1 MGYALKIQSNKVDL
15 VEIDKV
21 DLKFLR
27 EQIGCQWVEAIPC
40 PYGYVVVDE
49 EYLLNNPPSI
59 NLIASKIT
67 NAFVNGIAL
76 LLDTNESD
84 FIPFSNSE
92 AKQIKEKLLSNND
105 SKSNK

>member
-15 VEIDKV
+15 VEVNKV

-40 PYGYVVVDE
+40 PDGYVVVDE

-59 NLIASKIT
+59 NIIASKIT
-67 NAFVNGIAL
+67 NAFVNGTAL
-76 LLDTNESD
+76 LLNTNESD
-84 FIPFSNSE
+84 FVPFVKAE
-92 AKQIKEKLLSNND
+92 AIEIQEKLLSGND
-105 SKSNK
+105 RNTNK